1 MARYE
6 DDFHWRSYRGFSM
19 RPEPVR
25 GESLD
30 PNYRGGD
37 YRGMRMGG
45 GQPNQAAYGR
55 YRLDHAADL
64 GGSGGFPGIEDREW
78 RLRRDTGTYEPVLG
92 RGQGGYDRGYDP
104 RGGYN
109 WRGFDPPAQGGR
121 GYDRGLRGGGR
132 IVEDGGVQ
140 GDNRYLRLYNA
151 ASPALRGGQAYDR
164 NYGHAG
170 GEPGGR
176 PGRGVYDRDHQQR
189 DANRYGGYSSG
200 GFGERWLPKNHP

>member
-6 DDFHWRSYRGFSM
+6 DDYHWRSYRGFSM

-37 YRGMRMGG
+37 YQGMRMAG

-55 YRLDHAADL
+55 YRLDHAGDL
-64 GGSGGFPGIEDREW
+64 GGNGGFQGYEDREW
-78 RLRRDTGTYEPVLG
+78 RLRPDTGTYEPVPG
-92 RGQGGYDRGYDP
+92 RVQRYDRGYDP
-104 RGGYN
+104 RGEYN
-109 WRGFDPPAQGGR
+109 WRGYEPPVQGGR

-140 GDNRYLRLYNA
+140 GDNRYLRQYNA

-164 NYGHAG
+164 SYGHAEG
-170 GEPGGR
+170 APGRR
-176 PGRGVYDRDHQQR
+176 PGQGPYDRDVYQR
-189 DANRYGGYSSG
+189 SANRYGGYSSG
-200 GFGERWLPKNHP
+200 GFGERWLPNTQP

>member
-1 MARYE
+1 MANYE
-6 DDFHWRSYRGFSM
+6 DDYHWKSYRGFSM

-37 YRGMRMGG
+37 YQGMRMGG

-55 YRLDHAADL
+55 YRLDHAGDL
-64 GGSGGFPGIEDREW
+64 GGNGGFQGYEDREW
-78 RLRRDTGTYEPVLG
+78 RLRPDTGTYESVPG
-92 RGQGGYDRGYDP
+92 RVQRYDRGYDP
-104 RGGYN
+104 RGEYN
-109 WRGFDPPAQGGR
+109 WRGYEPPVQGGR

-140 GDNRYLRLYNA
+140 GDNRYLRQYNA

-164 NYGHAG
+164 SYGHAEG
-170 GEPGGR
+170 APGRR
-176 PGRGVYDRDHQQR
+176 PGQGPYDRDDYQR
-189 DANRYGGYSSG
+189 SANRYGGYSSG